1 MKTIQN
7 QKTGSTDVQFSAK
20 LVSIADKALTNV
32 NGKEYFPCAIE
43 FVDAKGNKQRTRAI
57 MYANNKA
64 HGVTVGNFYL
74 ATAANTD
81 KGVLIQVS
89 HLEGSGSIATS
100 DMFGFESKVATPAA
114 TSAAGNV

>member
-7 QKTGSTDVQFSAK
+7 EKTNATDIQFSAK

-43 FVDAKGNKQRTRAI
+43 FTDKAGKSQRTRAI
-57 MYANNKA
+57 MYASNKSK
-64 HGVTVGNFYL
+64 GVQVGNFYL

-81 KGVLIQVS
+81 KGILIQVS
-89 HLEGSGSIATS
+89 HLEGSGGIATA
-100 DMFGFESKVATPAA
+100 DMFGFASKEVTKTAEIPA
-114 TSAAGNV
+114 